1 MYKMLGKQILTVD
14 SVEHSSEIKKKGV
27 CVVTPCKNGENTI
40 PNGKSEA
47 QERALR
53 EESEN
58 ADFRGVVYIML
69 FHKGGDYHT
78 RENLRHEE
86 TLIKG
91 LKVRFYKRKMFRRS
105 IHA

>member
-47 QERALR
+47 
-53 EESEN
+53 
-58 ADFRGVVYIML
+58 
-69 FHKGGDYHT
+69 
-78 RENLRHEE
+78 
-86 TLIKG
+86 
-91 LKVRFYKRKMFRRS
+91 
-105 IHA
+105 